1 MTHWQAPPVLYTS
14 VEACVAFLATVG
26 NLAVLVCFA
35 RERRLRRRLT
45 NYYILSL
52 AVADLL
58 VGVLAIPFA
67 VLTRAGIPHD
77 SPMGCVAMLSFI
89 VVLCTVSILHLV
101 AVSVDRYWAILYPL
115 AYQRLASE
123 TVVLGVV
130 IACWLSG
137 FVLGFLPLLG
147 WHDSEAASSGDCL
160 FLPVMKYSFLVFLYF
175 ATIVYPALLIAF
187 FYIRIYSVVRK
198 QLRQITVFAENVRTE
213 HDGTPSRGAVN
224 NSRSDE
230 ALCTAPLKE
239 TPNLSEVD
247 RCRRLS
253 ADFYKRHSS
262 LSPTSPKSNGIV
274 YTDENDH
281 ESIVKHNGTNHK
293 MNQEAKKRN
302 DPAPDVGDNGT
313 ALKNGHVGEFG
324 HYKKKR
330 RKSSDSHHQGRRM
343 HLCNSD
349 HRDSDC
355 SHCFPLHLHHH
366 SQQHKREVRTAK
378 ALLSIVL
385 FFMICWFPL
394 YTLNC
399 VKAFCAG
406 CDTPHWVFDVLIILS
421 HANSALNPFLYAY
434 RMSDFRNA
442 FKRLLKCKAPAP
454 LAEVLL
460 FYRNGAGTP
469 PVHRASGGGL
479 CQGLTVG
486 EASTPVL

>member
-1 MTHWQAPPVLYTS
+1 MTIWQAPPVVYTS
-14 VEACVAFLATVG
+14 VEASVAFLATFG

-77 SPMGCVAMLSFI
+77 SPLACVAMLSFI

-123 TVVLGVV
+123 SVVLGVV

-198 QLRQITVFAENVRTE
+198 QLRQITVFADNVRTE
-213 HDGTPSRGAVN
+213 HDGTPSRAALN

-230 ALCTAPLKE
+230 ALCTAPLRE
-239 TPNLSEVD
+239 TPNLSDVD
-247 RCRRLS
+247 RCHHLG
-253 ADFYKRHSS
+253 ADFQKRSPRP
-262 LSPTSPKSNGIV
+262 SPTSPKSNG
-274 YTDENDH
+274 TAFADDNDR
-281 ESIVKHNGTNHK
+281 ESIVKHNGNHHVI
-293 MNQEAKKRN
+293 KKKKESNKHN
-302 DPAPDVGDNGT
+302 DHPHDMGDNGA
-313 ALKNGHVGEFG
+313 ALNNGHVGEYG
-324 HYKKKR
+324 HYKSNR
-330 RKSSDSHHQGRRM
+330 RKSSESHHQGRRM
-343 HLCNSD
+343 HRCN
-349 HRDSDC
+349 SDC
-355 SHCFPLHLHHH
+355 SHCFPLHLHHHH

-399 VKAFCAG
+399 VKAFCVG
-406 CDTPHWVFDVLIILS
+406 CDAPHWVFDALIILS

-442 FKRLLKCKAPAP
+442 FKRLLRCKSPAP
-454 LAEVLL
+454 LFEVLL
-460 FYRNGAGTP
+460 FYRNAAVNA
-469 PVHRASGGGL
+469 PVHRASGPEP
-479 CQGLTVG
+479 CERLTVG

>member
-1 MTHWQAPPVLYTS
+1 MTVWQAPPVIYTS
-14 VEACVAFLATVG
+14 VEASVAFLATVG

-77 SPMGCVAMLSFI
+77 SPLACVAMLSFI

-123 TVVLGVV
+123 SVVLSVV

-198 QLRQITVFAENVRTE
+198 QLRQITVFGDNVRTD
-213 HDGTPSRGAVN
+213 HDGTPSRGVAN

-230 ALCTAPLKE
+230 ALCTAPLRE
-239 TPNLSEVD
+239 TPNLSDAD
-247 RCRRLS
+247 RCHHLS
-253 ADFYKRHSS
+253 VDFQSRSAKP
-262 LSPTSPKSNGIV
+262 SPTSPRSNGV
-274 YTDENDH
+274 AFTDENER
-281 ESIVKHNGTNHK
+281 ESIVNRNGMHHRINEK
-293 MNQEAKKRN
+293 EAKKHN
-302 DPAPDVGDNGT
+302 DPAHEVGDLGAELN
-313 ALKNGHVGEFG
+313 NGHAGEFG
-324 HYKKKR
+324 HYKKNR
-330 RKSSDSHHQGRRM
+330 RKSSESQHQGRRV
-343 HLCNSD
+343 HRCN
-349 HRDSDC
+349 SDC
-355 SHCFPLHLHHH
+355 SHCFPLHLNHHH

-399 VKAFCAG
+399 VKAFCVG

-460 FYRNGAGTP
+460 FYRNAAATP
-469 PVHRASGGGL
+469 PVHRASEREP
-479 CQGLTVG
+479 CQRLTVG

>member
-14 VEACVAFLATVG
+14 VEASVAFLATVG

-58 VGVLAIPFA
+58 VGVMAIPFA

-77 SPMGCVAMLSFI
+77 SPLACVAMLSFI

-123 TVVLGVV
+123 GVVLSVV

-198 QLRQITVFAENVRTE
+198 QLRQITVFADNVRTE
-213 HDGTPSRGAVN
+213 HDGTPSRGAGN

-230 ALCTAPLKE
+230 ALCTVPLKE
-239 TPNLSEVD
+239 TPDLSEVD

-253 ADFYKRHSS
+253 ADFHKRNPRP
-262 LSPTSPKSNGIV
+262 SPTSPKSNGIV
-274 YTDENDH
+274 YTEENDH
-281 ESIVKHNGTNHK
+281 ESIVNLNGTHHK
-293 MNQEAKKRN
+293 MKMEAKRN
-302 DPAPDVGDNGT
+302 DDPAPDVGDNGV
-313 ALKNGHVGEFG
+313 ALRNGHVEEFG
-324 HYKKKR
+324 HYKRNR

-343 HLCNSD
+343 HRCN
-349 HRDSDC
+349 SDC
-355 SHCFPLHLHHH
+355 SHCFPLHLHHHH

-399 VKAFCAG
+399 IKAFCVG
-406 CDTPHWVFDVLIILS
+406 CEAPHWVFDVLIVLS

-442 FKRLLKCKAPAP
+442 FKRLLRCKSPAP
-454 LAEVLL
+454 LFEVLL
-460 FYRNGAGTP
+460 FYRNAAGTP
-469 PVHRASGGGL
+469 PVHRDSGGGPG
-479 CQGLTVG
+479 QRPAVE

>member
-14 VEACVAFLATVG
+14 VEASVAFLATVG

-58 VGVLAIPFA
+58 VGVMAIPFA

-77 SPMGCVAMLSFI
+77 SPLACVAMLSFI

-123 TVVLGVV
+123 AVVLSVV

-198 QLRQITVFAENVRTE
+198 QLRQITVFADNVRTE
-213 HDGTPSRGAVN
+213 HDGTPSRGAGN

-230 ALCTAPLKE
+230 ALCAVPLKE

-253 ADFYKRHSS
+253 ADFHKRNPRPS
-262 LSPTSPKSNGIV
+262 LTSQKSNGIV
-274 YTDENDH
+274 YTEENDH
-281 ESIVKHNGTNHK
+281 ESIVNHNGRHHK
-293 MNQEAKKRN
+293 MKEEAKKHS
-302 DPAPDVGDNGT
+302 DPAPDVGNNGT
-313 ALKNGHVGEFG
+313 SLRNGHVEEFG
-324 HYKKKR
+324 HYKRNR
-330 RKSSDSHHQGRRM
+330 RKSSDSHHRGRRM
-343 HLCNSD
+343 HRCN
-349 HRDSDC
+349 SDC
-355 SHCFPLHLHHH
+355 SHCFPLHLSHHH

-399 VKAFCAG
+399 IKAFCVG
-406 CDTPHWVFDVLIILS
+406 CEAPHWVFDVLIVLS

-442 FKRLLKCKAPAP
+442 FKRLLRCKSPAP
-454 LAEVLL
+454 LFEVLL
-460 FYRNGAGTP
+460 FYRNAAGTP
-469 PVHRASGGGL
+469 PVHRASGGGPGQRL
-479 CQGLTVG
+479 AVG